1 MHQRH
6 FNLNTRIRRKVD
18 NTKIQQLHLNIML
31 QNLKRFFKTQN
42 PSEWHR
48 IVPQTCQDTHDK
60 FLIGRIENSKPKPI
74 RRD

>member
-1 MHQRH
+1 
-6 FNLNTRIRRKVD
+6 
-18 NTKIQQLHLNIML
+18 ML
-31 QNLKRFFKTQN
+31 QNPKRFFKTQN

-60 FLIGRIENSKPKPI
+60 YLIGRIENSKPKPI